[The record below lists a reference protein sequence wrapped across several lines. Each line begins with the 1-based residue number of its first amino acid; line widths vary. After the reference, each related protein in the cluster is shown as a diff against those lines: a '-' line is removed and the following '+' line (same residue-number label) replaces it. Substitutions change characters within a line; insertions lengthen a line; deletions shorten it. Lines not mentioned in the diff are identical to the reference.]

1 MSRLQAVNDPRQKLN
16 TTGTFATLGAA
27 TLYDGEEAQQ
37 RPPPIAISSM
47 IERSPRSLRQ
57 KGAPNSTEVIAAK
70 FVRYRYGLL
79 ATAA

>member
-37 RPPPIAISSM
+37 RPPPIANIVNDRA
-47 IERSPRSLRQ
+47 IAPEFAP
-57 KGAPNSTEVIAAK
+57 KGRA
-70 FVRYRYGLL
+70 
-79 ATAA
+79 